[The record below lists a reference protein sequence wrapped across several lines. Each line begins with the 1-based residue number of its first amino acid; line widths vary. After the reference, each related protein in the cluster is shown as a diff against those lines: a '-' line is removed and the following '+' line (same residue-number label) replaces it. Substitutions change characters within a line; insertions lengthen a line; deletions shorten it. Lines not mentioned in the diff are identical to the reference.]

1 MVKGARFLSF
11 AFRACVFVR
20 LISCISLTFI
30 FLFLEMLVKNQKVL
44 RHQIIP
50 QVVKSLLATFPKTFG
65 YLEDWAIGFGLEFYD
80 MGSDN
85 NGTEAFFELGAG
97 FGADASKAADAT
109 YEMKIDSTS
118 TSLNAYQDGVLS
130 AGNRPSLEILCIHEL
145 MHAMMYETL
154 TCGMSGFDVQGND
167 TTPFP
172 NWFKEGT
179 AEAACGSR
187 LSQIIKVDDDI
198 EQITGVLKQQAL
210 TGKSTTSGYTAGWF
224 ELPSCI

>member
-1 MVKGARFLSF
+1 
-11 AFRACVFVR
+11 
-20 LISCISLTFI
+20 
-30 FLFLEMLVKNQKVL
+30 MLVKSQKVL

-97 FGADASKAADAT
+97 FWADASKAADAT

-179 AEAACGSR
+179 AEAACDSR

-198 EQITGVLKQQAL
+198 EQIKGVLKQQAL
-210 TGKSTTSGYTAGWF
+210 TGKSTTSEYTAGWF